1 MRPFNDT
8 PVKPPLRTNSR
19 TAPIYGVGE
28 KWEDDRAAR
37 TILMIDGN
45 EFPGYASNHPSVPF
59 LHEVVWRN
67 SAGRVVKGFSD
78 DFRKWLLRARKV
90 GG

>member
-1 MRPFNDT
+1 MPNPIREF
-8 PVKPPLRTNSR
+8 KPGLRTNQR
-19 TAPIYGVGE
+19 TVPSYTVGE
-28 KWEDDRAAR
+28 TWRADGTSR

-45 EFPGYASNHPSVPF
+45 DFNGYPCNHPSVPF

-78 DFRKWLLRARKV
+78 DFRKWLMRAERAS
-90 GG
+90 